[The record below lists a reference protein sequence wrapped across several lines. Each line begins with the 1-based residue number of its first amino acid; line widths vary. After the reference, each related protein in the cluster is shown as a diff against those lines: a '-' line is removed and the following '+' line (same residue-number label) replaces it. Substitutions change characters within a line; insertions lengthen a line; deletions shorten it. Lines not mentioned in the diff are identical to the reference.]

1 MMETA
6 DRRAIVNGYGCGGE
20 GGGGG
25 RFVSWLC
32 AKIHP
37 PKEGVSMVI
46 MVDDGSEKIKSDGRW
61 TMECVFPSCFFL
73 LAVDFEKTPKS
84 FFRLGA
90 PFLSEFEIYIQ
101 KEEMFEL

>member
-46 MVDDGSEKIKSDGRW
+46 MVDDGSEKNNK
-61 TMECVFPSCFFL
+61 CVGSVVRASLRPLLPPWLISKKRQRLFSALELPPNHISNFL
-73 LAVDFEKTPKS
+73 
-84 FFRLGA
+84 FRN
-90 PFLSEFEIYIQ
+90 
-101 KEEMFEL
+101 

>member
-37 PKEGVSMVI
+37 LKEGVSMVI

-73 LAVDFEKTPKS
+73 LAVDFEKNAKE
-84 FFRLGA
+84 FFPPWSSLLIR
-90 PFLSEFEIYIQ
+90 I
-101 KEEMFEL
+101 